1 MKTKEVAMETA
12 TKKKVYLV
20 VHTTCGVAFEI
31 IPADKDGEPDF
42 EGSLTGR
49 WDVADEPDDEYYDED
64 AEQNEKDRL
73 KGVFERKG
81 WELVGE
87 IWS

>member
-12 TKKKVYLV
+12 TKKKVYLMI
-20 VHTTCGVAFEI
+20 HTTCGVAFQI
-31 IPADKDGEPDF
+31 IPDKDGEPDF
-42 EGSLTGR
+42 ERPLTGR

-81 WELVGE
+81 WELLGE